1 MMNIG
6 SLLPILFILVII
18 SIFTAKSIK
27 RTVNNKGKSVSS
39 PWVRRIFGGYIS
51 LLIICAIVVPF
62 INGKDMSDLKKAPI
76 DTIEK
81 EGKTV
86 FDAAAAGKNDT
97 IDRNFIE
104 KKWDFEY
111 REPKLNLSVETEEFF
126 ATQIFVERKN
136 TNDHKIEAVA
146 YRTRSS
152 VNDMD
157 ISKVINPIR
166 LTLAGDIL
174 TLQNSKKAKLK
185 FSIFNQVFTVTQF
198 TEQAS
203 LFEHHSSFYDGQSI
217 LYMRIPKDLEL
228 INKPELNIQFVE

>member
-18 SIFTAKSIK
+18 SIFTAKGIR

-39 PWVRRIFGGYIS
+39 SWARRIFGGYIS
-51 LLIICAIVVPF
+51 LLLICTIVVPF
-62 INGKDMSDLKKAPI
+62 INGKDMTDLKKAPI
-76 DTIEK
+76 DAIEK
-81 EGKTV
+81 EGATL
-86 FDAAAAGKNDT
+86 FDAAAAGKINT
-97 IDRNFIE
+97 IGRNSIE

-111 REPKLNLSVETEEFF
+111 REPKLNLSVGTEEFF
-126 ATQIFVERKN
+126 ATQIFVERKK
-136 TNDHKIEAVA
+136 TNDDKIEAVY

-174 TLQNSKKAKLK
+174 TLHNSKKAKLN
-185 FSIFNQVFTVTQF
+185 FSIFNQIFPVTQF
-198 TEQAS
+198 TGEPS
-203 LFEHHSSFYDGQSI
+203 LFQHQSSFYEGQSI
-217 LYMRIPKDLEL
+217 LYLRIPKDLEL
-228 INKPELNIQFVE
+228 NSKSEVNIQFVE